1 LERSVFQLPAARVE
15 VQRLLQHAVAALA
28 QRDLALDLRVDAL
41 HQEAERVHVLE
52 LGLGAELVSP
62 LRRTDTL
69 ASARSE
75 PSSMFTSLTPS
86 WRSVTRRRFSQSR
99 ASSAEWMSAR

>member
-1 LERSVFQLPAARVE
+1 MFLSSVF
-15 VQRLLQHAVAALA
+15 
-28 QRDLALDLRVDAL
+28 
-41 HQEAERVHVLE
+41 VLSF
-52 LGLGAELVSP
+52 VSP

-86 WRSVTRRRFSQSR
+86 WRSVTRRRLSQSR
-99 ASSAEWMSAR
+99 ASSAEWMSGSVTISASGVPPRL